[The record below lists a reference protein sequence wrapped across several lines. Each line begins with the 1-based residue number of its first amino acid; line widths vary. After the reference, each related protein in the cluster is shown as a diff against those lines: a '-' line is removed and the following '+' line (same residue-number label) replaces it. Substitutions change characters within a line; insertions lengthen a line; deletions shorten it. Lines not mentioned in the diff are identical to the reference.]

1 MPGVNIV
8 DLESKSQPGPGGS
21 PHYHMTIR
29 AEVHEAVE
37 PRTLR
42 DALDREA
49 ERLVLD
55 VALMPL

>member
-1 MPGVNIV
+1 
-8 DLESKSQPGPGGS
+8 
-21 PHYHMTIR
+21 MTIR
-29 AEVHEAVE
+29 AELPDAVD

-55 VALMPL
+55 VALMPA

>member
-1 MPGVNIV
+1 MA
-8 DLESKSQPGPGGS
+8 
-21 PHYHMTIR
+21 IR
-29 AEVHEAVE
+29 AEVPEAVE

-42 DALDREA
+42 EALDREA